1 MAEQVTPVSLA
12 HKDMLYVSSG
22 HFHHKH
28 GGRLP
33 LIQISAWALAE
44 FCPFPFYY
52 YTKPMT
58 YV

>member
-44 FCPFPFYY
+44 FCICLTGEFLI
-52 YTKPMT
+52 
-58 YV
+58 